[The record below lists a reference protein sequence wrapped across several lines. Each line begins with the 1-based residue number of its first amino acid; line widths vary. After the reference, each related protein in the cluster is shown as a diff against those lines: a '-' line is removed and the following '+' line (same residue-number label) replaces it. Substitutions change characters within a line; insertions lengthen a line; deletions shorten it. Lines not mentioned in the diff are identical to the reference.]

1 MTKLQKISKE
11 LEKRGIENRV
21 EFIHK
26 NNQELEALLIY
37 PSNGATPTLYEEF
50 FTKESIEDLADEALE
65 LYEEFIKSY
74 TLNNDEI
81 SKPEFILRNVYPAVC
96 RKDRNE
102 EMLADAI
109 HSQVGETDLEMYL
122 RVSVPDGSFKL
133 TRNIVESAELT
144 DDELI
149 AAALNNRQYSIRNV
163 AEVMAEQMG
172 IPADTFDPM
181 PMNVLT
187 NDDGWYGAAGIC
199 KTDIL
204 KAALQK
210 FECNKIFII
219 PSSIHEVLC
228 IPGNLASADDINQMI
243 REVNDT
249 VVEERDVLSDHAYVF
264 DGKKVRNTS
273 EDFDSEFEIDEL
285 FA

>member
-50 FTKESIEDLADEALE
+50 FTKESTEDLADEALE

-81 SKPEFILRNVYPAVC
+81 SNPEFILRNVYPAVC

-133 TRNIVESAELT
+133 TRNIVESAELA

-163 AEVMAEQMG
+163 VDVMAEQMG
-172 IPADTFDPM
+172 IPAGTFEPL

-187 NDDGWYGAAGIC
+187 NDDGWHGAAGIC
-199 KTDIL
+199 KTDML
-204 KAALQK
+204 KKALQK

-219 PSSIHEVLC
+219 PSSVHEVLC
-228 IPGNLASADDINQMI
+228 IPGNLASAEDINQMI
-243 REVNDT
+243 REVNES

-264 DGKKVRNTS
+264 DGEKVRNAS

>member
-50 FTKESIEDLADEALE
+50 FTKESTEDLADEALE

-81 SKPEFILRNVYPAVC
+81 SNPEFILRNVYPAVC